1 LVCEKE
7 ERGKW
12 TEDSPP
18 TLKLR
23 RIYVAA
29 DPWSAI
35 KVKSKKLKTQP
46 RLAEL
51 GGVTDEK

>member
-1 LVCEKE
+1 LNLFGAWNLVL
-7 ERGKW
+7 GIY
-12 TEDSPP
+12 
-18 TLKLR
+18 LR
-23 RIYVAA
+23 RNVAA

-35 KVKSKKLKTQP
+35 KVKSEKLKTQP